1 MAINFSG
8 NGAQTKACRTYN
20 RGEGSKAWA
29 AVSST
34 TSSNSKTDC
43 GVSCTVTPSAA
54 ASRFQVNVYMPYRV
68 QHSTSWSR
76 MAALQLFFNHSG
88 ISETQIIWGERD
100 GHGVY
105 QVGSEGGT
113 TRGIYALC
121 MVHHPNT
128 TNEVTYSMKQTSV
141 NGSTIVTTAV
151 SNDTV
156 RSRISV
162 IELD

>member
-34 TSSNSKTDC
+34 TSSNSKTLCDLD
-43 GVSCTVTPSAA
+43 CTVTPTSA
-54 ASRFQVNVYMPYRV
+54 ASRFQVNVYMPYTV
-68 QHSTSWSR
+68 HNSTAWAR

-105 QVGSEGGT
+105 QIGSEGGR
-113 TRGIYALC
+113 TRGIYSLC

>member
-1 MAINFSG
+1 MGINFST
-8 NGAQTKACRTYN
+8 NGDQAKACRTYN
-20 RGEGSKAWA
+20 RGEGSRAWS
-29 AVSST
+29 VVTST

-43 GVSCTVTPSAA
+43 GVSCTVTPTAA
-54 ASRFQVNVYMPYRV
+54 ASRFQINVYMPYTV
-68 QHSTSWSR
+68 HNSTSWAR

-105 QVGSEGGT
+105 QIGSEGGR

-141 NGSTIVTTAV
+141 DGATITTTSVA
-151 SNDTV
+151 NDTV
-156 RSRISV
+156 RSRISA

>member
-1 MAINFSG
+1 MPYTVHN
-8 NGAQTKACRTYN
+8 
-20 RGEGSKAWA
+20 
-29 AVSST
+29 SST
-34 TSSNSKTDC
+34 WN
-43 GVSCTVTPSAA
+43 
-54 ASRFQVNVYMPYRV
+54 
-68 QHSTSWSR
+68 R
-76 MAALQLFFNHSG
+76 MAALQLFYNHSG